1 MAQPAPTDV
10 TTPWTI
16 MPRLGAEAVAFLI
29 AFALIGLWG
38 LSIAAFGLLG
48 LYLPALAMV
57 PVVYLLM
64 ILITRG

>member
-1 MAQPAPTDV
+1 MAQTRTTDV

-16 MPRLGAEAVAFLI
+16 MPRIGAEAVAFLI
-29 AFALIGLWG
+29 AFTLIGLWG
-38 LSIAAFGLLG
+38 LSIAAFGLPG

-57 PVVYLLM
+57 PLVYLLM